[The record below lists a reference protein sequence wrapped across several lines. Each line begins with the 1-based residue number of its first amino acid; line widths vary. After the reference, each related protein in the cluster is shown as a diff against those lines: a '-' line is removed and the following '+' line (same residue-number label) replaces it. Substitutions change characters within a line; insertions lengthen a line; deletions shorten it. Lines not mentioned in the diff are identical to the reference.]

1 MTMNK
6 DSSSG
11 FFSGLLVGAVIG
23 AAIGLLYA
31 PQSGNETRRLVKEKA
46 VETKGTLVKAAA
58 RVKETMAKKMGKET
72 DS

>member
-1 MTMNK
+1 MNR

-11 FFSGLLVGAVIG
+11 FFAGLLMGAVIG

-31 PQSGNETRRLVKEKA
+31 PQSGDETRRLVKEKA
-46 VETKGTLVKAAA
+46 VSTRDTLAKAAG
-58 RVKETMAKKMGKET
+58 RIKETMASKMPKET

>member
-1 MTMNK
+1 MMMNR

-11 FFSGLLVGAVIG
+11 FFAGLLIGAVIG

-31 PQSGNETRRLVKEKA
+31 PQSGDETRRLVKEKA
-46 VETKGTLVKAAA
+46 VATKETLVKAAG
-58 RVKETMAKKMGKET
+58 RVKDTIASKMPKET